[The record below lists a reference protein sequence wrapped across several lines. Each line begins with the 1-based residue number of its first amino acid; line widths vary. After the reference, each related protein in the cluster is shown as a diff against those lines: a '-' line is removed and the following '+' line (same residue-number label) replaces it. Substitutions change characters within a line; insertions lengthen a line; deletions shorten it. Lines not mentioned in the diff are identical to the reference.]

1 MRASVAL
8 VLGLCIGMTAMW
20 LWSSN
25 NHVTLRPVSSAWAQA
40 NPKSPA
46 DKPWTAA
53 ELEEIARFYETTADT
68 VEDEALQYERT
79 AAAITPLAD
88 TKGFR
93 RSALTI
99 AAQAKWKQ
107 ASELRLLA
115 AEHREKA
122 KRMYAK
128 ERGE

>member
-1 MRASVAL
+1 M
-8 VLGLCIGMTAMW
+8 GLCLGVAVTW
-20 LWSSN
+20 LLSPGPGHDTISRSAS
-25 NHVTLRPVSSAWAQA
+25 LAWAQTDVKGA
-40 NPKSPA
+40 A
-46 DKPWTAA
+46 DKPWTGA
-53 ELEEIARFYETTADT
+53 ELEEIAKFYDNTADT

-79 AAAITPLAD
+79 AASIAPLTD

-93 RSALTI
+93 RSALSV
-99 AAQAKWKQ
+99 AAQSKWKQ

-128 ERGE
+128 ERGQ

>member
-1 MRASVAL
+1 M
-8 VLGLCIGMTAMW
+8 
-20 LWSSN
+20 SN
-25 NHVTLRPVSSAWAQA
+25 EIAKLYE
-40 NPKSPA
+40 
-46 DKPWTAA
+46 TAA
-53 ELEEIARFYETTADT
+53 ES

-79 AAAITPLAD
+79 GASITPLTD

-99 AAQAKWKQ
+99 AAQSKWKQ
-107 ASELRLLA
+107 SSELKLLA

-128 ERGE
+128 EQGQ

>member
-1 MRASVAL
+1 MRTGLAL
-8 VLGLCIGMTAMW
+8 VIGFCIGVAGAWYLLPGQEMNSRA
-20 LWSSN
+20 
-25 NHVTLRPVSSAWAQA
+25 VSSAWAQA
-40 NPKSPA
+40 DANGTP

-53 ELEEIARFYETTADT
+53 ELEEISKFYESAADS
-68 VEDEALQYERT
+68 VEDEALQHERT
-79 AAAITPLAD
+79 AASIAPLTD

-99 AAQAKWKQ
+99 AAQSKWKQ
-107 ASELRLLA
+107 AGELRLLA

-128 ERGE
+128 ER